1 MRFEESLSIG
11 RASESAIA
19 KWLRSRGW
27 AVLPA
32 YEKAGSEFKGPQV
45 FFPESCALVAPDFL
59 SWRGKC
65 ARWIEAKHKTAF
77 SWHRITQ
84 RWVTGIDL
92 RHYMDYCALANKS
105 PWPVW
110 LLFLHTGGQAKD
122 SPVSPAGLFGQTLD
136 ELRLRENH
144 RSSQWGRSGMVYWAV
159 DSLIRLADADSLAQD
174 VAENDECMVAA

>member
-1 MRFEESLSIG
+1 MGFESSLLFG
-11 RASESAIA
+11 KQAETAIA
-19 KWLRSRGW
+19 RWLMRRGW
-27 AVLPA
+27 TLLPA
-32 YEKAGSEFKGPQV
+32 YEKLSGDFKGPQV
-45 FFPESCALVAPDFL
+45 FAPDGCTFVAPDFL
-59 SWRGKC
+59 AWRDKK
-65 ARWIEAKHKTAF
+65 AIWVEAKHKTGFA
-77 SWHRITQ
+77 WNKARQ
-84 RWVTGIDL
+84 VWVTGIDL

-159 DSLIRLADADSLAQD
+159 DSLIRLADADSLASD